1 MGHAQGAIKIGGRGR
16 LLELLGH
23 VRAIVEGLRLLI
35 ANLAAVCAVH
45 VEALYVTS
53 PLRLV

>member
-1 MGHAQGAIKIGGRGR
+1 MGHARGAIEIGGGGR

-23 VRAIVEGLRLLI
+23 VRAIVKGLRLLI
-35 ANLAAVCAVH
+35 ANPAAVCAVH

-53 PLRLV
+53 PLWLA

>member
-1 MGHAQGAIKIGGRGR
+1 MGHARGAIKIGGRGR